1 MKTTLLFLMILSL
14 FTACETGTK
23 YEKNTTTHKRV
34 VLTDRSDGIPKDI
47 DDLVGDDEE
56 LEDDDSLIADS
67 IPDKAYVDIDDD
79 EGYVD
84 DKKYVEESTPKS
96 DTFERQEVRRYSSGL
111 DIHNIRVGKHDDYI
125 RIVMDVYKGSK
136 KAPSVGSYSA
146 KYYADKDEIVV
157 TLNGYNKFSA
167 SLPSFPANSV
177 VKQIVFGNHKK
188 NEDSYRFSIKLRQ
201 EAKVRIFDLKKPAR
215 LVFDIKPI

>member
-34 VLTDRSDGIPKDI
+34 VLTDRSGGAYQDI
-47 DDLVGDDEE
+47 DALVSDDEE
-56 LEDDDSLIADS
+56 LEDDDSLIQER
-67 IPDKAYVDIDDD
+67 IPDKAYVDIDD

-84 DKKYVEESTPKS
+84 DKKYVEDTTPKS
-96 DTFERQEVRRYSSGL
+96 DTFERQEVSSYSSGL
-111 DIHNIRVGKHDDYI
+111 DIHSIRVGKHDDYI
-125 RIVMDVYKGSK
+125 RMVMDVYKGSK
-136 KAPSVGSYSA
+136 KAPTVGSYSA

-188 NEDSYRFSIKLRQ
+188 NEDSYKFSIKLRQ
-201 EAKVRIFDLKKPAR
+201 EAKVRIFDLKNPAR